1 LKQPPVKGAI
11 FCLSYTQ
18 GNRRGHVKEED
29 GHGGNRTVV
38 ITAETEPN
46 FTSGPAAWSPDEG
59 KTWFKL
65 HKVSGYWAVAFA
77 NPQPGWCR
85 QQRRHSENQLLIGI

>member
-18 GNRRGHVKEED
+18 CNRRGHVKEKEED
-29 GHGGNRTVV
+29 GHSRNRTVV

-77 NPQPGWCR
+77 NPQADG
-85 QQRRHSENQLLIGI
+85 L